1 MNKTFDNTSTQPSSN
16 VSDSESEVST
26 VSTSKLDRATDSQG
40 NQLSGTERPTVAL
53 LSPSDLAIELGEPL
67 DGPSKTVVSDLINAH
82 GFVVFRGYGIASDS
96 DFHRFIECFGLDN
109 FRYADSFSNAVR
121 HNRSE
126 RVFTANEAPPNVEIF
141 LHHEMAQTLI
151 FPGALFFFCEKAA
164 ESGGATPVCRSDLTL
179 KSLEDKNPTFVTKLR
194 EMGVKYRNS
203 MPSEANLESG
213 QGRSWKDTLT
223 VKTEREA
230 EEKLSSLGY
239 RFNWLDDG
247 TLSVQTPALAAVDHF
262 GRGKEVF
269 FNQIVAAAAGWT
281 VAADDKE
288 PRLCF
293 GDDTPMKQE
302 DLTDAINAAYQ
313 HTVDLDWQTGDVA
326 LLDNLKV
333 MHGRRP
339 FEGSRSVLASLC
351 NPITRPALNT

>member
-1 MNKTFDNTSTQPSSN
+1 M
-16 VSDSESEVST
+16 SESIQTSSSKPMASEPST
-26 VSTSKLDRATDSQG
+26 I
-40 NQLSGTERPTVAL
+40 PL
-53 LSPSDLAIELGEPL
+53 LTPADLAVEPGQPL

-82 GFVVFRGYGIASDS
+82 GFVVFRGYDIKSDS
-96 DFHRFIECFGLDN
+96 DFHRFIESFGLDN
-109 FRYADSFSNAVR
+109 FKYADSFSNAVR
-121 HNRSE
+121 HNRTE

-141 LHHEMAQTLI
+141 LHHEMAQTLT

-179 KSLEDKNPTFVTKLR
+179 KTLETENPDFVAKLR
-194 EMGVKYRNS
+194 RVGVKYRNS

-223 VKTEREA
+223 VGSAQEA
-230 EEKLSSLGY
+230 EEKLSALGY

-247 TLSVQTPALAAVDHF
+247 GLSVQTPALAAVDHF
-262 GRGKEVF
+262 GRGKDVF
-269 FNQIVAAAAGWT
+269 FNQLVAAAAGWT

-293 GDDTPMKQE
+293 GDNSPMRQE
-302 DLTDAINAAYQ
+302 DLADAINAAYR
-313 HTVDLDWQTGDVA
+313 HTVDLNWQTGDVA

-339 FEGSRSVLASLC
+339 FEGRRSVLASLC
-351 NPITRPALNT
+351 NPISRPALTV

>member
-1 MNKTFDNTSTQPSSN
+1 MSESIQTST
-16 VSDSESEVST
+16 SDPMASEP
-26 VSTSKLDRATDSQG
+26 
-40 NQLSGTERPTVAL
+40 PTVPL
-53 LSPSDLAIELGEPL
+53 LTPAELAIEPGQQL
-67 DGPSKTVVSDLINAH
+67 DGPSKTVASDLINAH
-82 GFVVFRGYGIASDS
+82 GFVLFRGYDIKSDS
-96 DFHRFIECFGLDN
+96 DFHSFIESFGLDN
-109 FRYADSFSNAVR
+109 FKYADSFSNAVR
-121 HNRSE
+121 HNRTE
-126 RVFTANEAPPNVEIF
+126 RVFTANEAPPSVEIF
-141 LHHEMAQTLI
+141 LHHEMAQTLT

-179 KSLEDKNPTFVTKLR
+179 KTLEAENTGFIEKLR
-194 EMGVKYRNS
+194 KVGVKYRNS

-223 VKTEREA
+223 VGSKQEA
-230 EEKLSSLGY
+230 EEKLSALGY

-247 TLSVQTPALAAVDHF
+247 GLSVQTPALAAIDHF
-262 GRGKEVF
+262 GRGRDVF

-293 GDDTPMKQE
+293 GDDTPIKQD
-302 DLTDAINAAYQ
+302 DLADAIDAAYRN
-313 HTVDLDWQTGDVA
+313 TVDLNWQTGDVA

-351 NPITRPALNT
+351 NPISRPALTA

>member
-1 MNKTFDNTSTQPSSN
+1 MSESIETSSSN
-16 VSDSESEVST
+16 LMASEPST
-26 VSTSKLDRATDSQG
+26 I
-40 NQLSGTERPTVAL
+40 PL
-53 LSPSDLAIELGEPL
+53 LTPAELAVEPGQQL

-82 GFVVFRGYGIASDS
+82 GFVLFRGYDIKSDS
-96 DFHRFIECFGLDN
+96 DFHRFIESFGLDN
-109 FRYADSFSNAVR
+109 FKYADSFSNAVR
-121 HNRSE
+121 HNRTE

-141 LHHEMAQTLI
+141 LHHEMAQTLT

-179 KSLEDKNPTFVTKLR
+179 TTLETENPDFVAKLR
-194 EMGVKYRNS
+194 KVGVKYRNS

-223 VKTEREA
+223 LGSAQEA
-230 EEKLSSLGY
+230 EEKLSALGY

-247 TLSVQTPALAAVDHF
+247 GLSVQTPALAAVDHF
-262 GRGKEVF
+262 GRGKDVF
-269 FNQIVAAAAGWT
+269 FNQLVAAAAGWT

-293 GDDTPMKQE
+293 GDNSPMRQE
-302 DLTDAINAAYQ
+302 DLADAINAAYR
-313 HTVDLDWQTGDVA
+313 HTVDLNWQTGDVA

-339 FEGSRSVLASLC
+339 FEGRRSVLASLC
-351 NPITRPALNT
+351 NPISRPALTV

>member
-1 MNKTFDNTSTQPSSN
+1 M
-16 VSDSESEVST
+16 SESIQ
-26 VSTSKLDRATDSQG
+26 TSSSDPMASAP
-40 NQLSGTERPTVAL
+40 PTVPRLTPA
-53 LSPSDLAIELGEPL
+53 DLAIEPRQPL
-67 DGPSKTVVSDLINAH
+67 DGPSKTVVSDLINVH
-82 GFVVFRGYGIASDS
+82 GFVLFRGYDIKSDS
-96 DFHRFIECFGLDN
+96 DFHRFIESFGLDN
-109 FRYADSFSNAVR
+109 FKYADSFSNAVR
-121 HNRSE
+121 HNRTE

-141 LHHEMAQTLI
+141 LHHEMAQTLT

-179 KSLEDKNPTFVTKLR
+179 KTLEAENPAFVAKLR
-194 EMGVKYRNS
+194 KVGVKYRNS

-223 VKTEREA
+223 VGTAQEA
-230 EEKLSSLGY
+230 EDKLSTLGY

-247 TLSVQTPALAAVDHF
+247 GLSVQTPALAAVDHF
-262 GRGKEVF
+262 GRGKDVF
-269 FNQIVAAAAGWT
+269 FNQLVAAAAGWA

-293 GDDTPMKQE
+293 GDDSPMRQE
-302 DLTDAINAAYQ
+302 DLADAISAAYR
-313 HTVDLDWQTGDVA
+313 HTVDLSWQTGDVA

-339 FEGSRSVLASLC
+339 FEGRRTVLASLC
-351 NPITRPALNT
+351 NPISRPALTV